1 MIKVIQTNNPEKVKL
16 FADET
21 EAQGQEQA
29 EAQEPVDDLLS
40 LGVKD
45 LLDTDDEPDD
55 AFEDYDES
63 LDADGVDQDDADEDL
78 DDEDV

>member
-1 MIKVIQTNNPEKVKL
+1 MSLLYRKNPANYEP
-16 FADET
+16 ADET
-21 EAQGQEQA
+21 EAQGQGQPD
-29 EAQEPVDDLLS
+29 AQEPVDDLLS

-63 LDADGVDQDDADEDL
+63 LDADSEDNGDDDLDED
-78 DDEDV
+78 E

>member
-1 MIKVIQTNNPEKVKL
+1 M
-16 FADET
+16 
-21 EAQGQEQA
+21 
-29 EAQEPVDDLLS
+29 DDLLS

-63 LDADGVDQDDADEDL
+63 LDADGVDEDDVDEDL

>member
-1 MIKVIQTNNPEKVKL
+1 MNRQ
-16 FADET
+16 AGDQSQET
-21 EAQGQEQA
+21 TES
-29 EAQEPVDDLLS
+29 QEPVDDLLS

-63 LDADGVDQDDADEDL
+63 LDADGVDEDDVDEDL